1 MTFTRWPTADWD
13 SRRGRRGRRALALA
27 CISAM
32 FLASGCTLAP
42 DATEAELIELIEPPK
57 LSKKPEYTVAK
68 AEIEIK
74 VSATGKLLSDKQEEL
89 RFGGESGQI
98 AELKVKAGD
107 QVKKG
112 QTIATLATG
121 TLETQL
127 ERKNIEVKQAE
138 LGLIEKL
145 RDDVRTEMQKELD
158 KLNFELL
165 VSERDELKT
174 KLAASK
180 IVAPFDGTIVSL
192 AKEVGDMA
200 NAYEEIGEIADLTK
214 LVVAVSFSA
223 SDLEK
228 IAVGM
233 EAQVQINTAGGFK
246 GKVSRMPVTSTSSS
260 SGDGEALDTFVLIE
274 LDSFPK
280 EVQSGTP
287 LSAAVITERKK
298 DAVLIPPSALRTGSG
313 RQYVQVVDASGNKR
327 EVDVEVGLSTSTEVE
342 ILKGLEPG
350 QKVIG
355 R

>member
-1 MTFTRWPTADWD
+1 MTFTRWPMADW
-13 SRRGRRGRRALALA
+13 SRRKGRRALALA

-32 FLASGCTLAP
+32 LLATGCSLSP
-42 DATEAELIELIEPPK
+42 GATEAELIELIEPPK

-68 AEIEIK
+68 ADIETK
-74 VSATGKLLSDKQEEL
+74 VSATGKLLSNRQEGL
-89 RFGGESGQI
+89 RFGEESGQI
-98 AELKVKAGD
+98 AEIKVKAGD

-112 QTIATLATG
+112 QTIAALATG
-121 TLETQL
+121 SIETQL
-127 ERKNIEVKQAE
+127 KRKNIEVKQAE
-138 LGLIEKL
+138 LAMIEKL
-145 RDDVRTEMQKELD
+145 REDVRTEMQKELD

-165 VSERDELKT
+165 TSERDELKA
-174 KLAASK
+174 KLAAST

-200 NAYEEIGEIADLTK
+200 SAYEAIGEIADLSR

-223 SDLEK
+223 SDLDK

-233 EAQVQINTAGGFK
+233 EAVVQINTAGSFK
-246 GKVSRMPVTSTSSS
+246 GKVSRMPVASS
-260 SGDGEALDTFVLIE
+260 SGGRGEALDALVLIE

-287 LSAAVITERKK
+287 LSAAVVTERKK

-313 RQYVQVVDASGNKR
+313 RQYVQVVDSAGNKR
-327 EVDVEVGLSTSTEVE
+327 EVDVEVGLATSTEVE

-350 QKVIG
+350 QKVVG

>member
-1 MTFTRWPTADWD
+1 MADWD
-13 SRRGRRGRRALALA
+13 SPRGRITLAIVFL
-27 CISAM
+27 SAM
-32 FLASGCTLAP
+32 LLVSGCSLAP
-42 DATEAELIELIEPPK
+42 DASEAELIQLIEPPK

-68 AEIEIK
+68 ADIETK

-98 AELKVKAGD
+98 AEIKAKAGD
-107 QVKKG
+107 KVKKG
-112 QTIATLATG
+112 QIIATLATG
-121 TLETQL
+121 SIETQL
-127 ERKNIEVKQAE
+127 KRKNIEVKQAE
-138 LGLIEKL
+138 LAMIEKL

-165 VSERDELKT
+165 ASERDELKA
-174 KLAASK
+174 KLAAST
-180 IVAPFDGTIVSL
+180 ILAPFDGTIVSL

-200 NAYEEIGEIADLTK
+200 NAYEAIGEIADLTK

-233 EAQVQINTAGGFK
+233 EAEVQINTAGSFK
-246 GKVSRMPVTSTSSS
+246 GKVSRMPVASSN
-260 SGDGEALDTFVLIE
+260 GGKGGALDAFVLIE

-280 EVQSGTP
+280 EVESGTP

-298 DAVLIPPSALRTGSG
+298 NAVLIPPSALRTGSG
-313 RQYVQVVDASGNKR
+313 RQYVQVVDAAGNKR

-350 QKVIG
+350 QKVVG
-355 R
+355 K